1 MYENP
6 NDKRPIILNQPT
18 LMKKEGGY
26 DTHLYIDGVKSE
38 LTIEP
43 YEMREFTKALQTLAR
58 IMNYRLIIDTSLA
71 KKERESS

>member
-6 NDKRPIILNQPT
+6 NDNRPIILNQPI

-38 LTIEP
+38 LTIREF
-43 YEMREFTKALQTLAR
+43 EMREFTKALQTLAR
-58 IMNYRLIIDTSLA
+58 IMNYRLILDTTLA
-71 KKERESS
+71 KKERD